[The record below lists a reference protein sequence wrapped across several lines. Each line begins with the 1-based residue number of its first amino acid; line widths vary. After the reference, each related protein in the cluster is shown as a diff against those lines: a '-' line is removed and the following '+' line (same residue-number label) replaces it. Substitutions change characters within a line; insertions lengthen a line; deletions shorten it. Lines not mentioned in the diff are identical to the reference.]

1 MGTCSQIIAKS
12 FLTRINAEHLLC
24 ARRTCPLGSHWP
36 KGHKQLSTMNFARRL
51 IRIPGHDE
59 VTAEDEHQ
67 EANDLAYHVAN
78 QIEQELRAQ
87 YELRSEDD
95 SHWA

>member
-1 MGTCSQIIAKS
+1 
-12 FLTRINAEHLLC
+12 
-24 ARRTCPLGSHWP
+24 
-36 KGHKQLSTMNFARRL
+36 MNFARRL

-67 EANDLAYHVAN
+67 EDNDLAYHVAN

-95 SHWA
+95 SH

>member
-1 MGTCSQIIAKS
+1 
-12 FLTRINAEHLLC
+12 
-24 ARRTCPLGSHWP
+24 
-36 KGHKQLSTMNFARRL
+36 MNFARRL

-95 SHWA
+95 SKWTQQTPRTVAQTKALGKQLFH